1 LSVLFFQE
9 HGLWVA
15 QALERDIAAFGRSIE
30 EAKKAFEQTVSGYV
44 QVGLKQGKAP
54 LSSLGPAP
62 NVFWEIWNRL
72 VQPHPD
78 TERMPSIPSVP
89 AFMIPVVSHDPLPA

>member
-1 LSVLFFQE
+1 
-9 HGLWVA
+9 
-15 QALERDIAAFGRSIE
+15 
-30 EAKKAFEQTVSGYV
+30 
-44 QVGLKQGKAP
+44 
-54 LSSLGPAP
+54 
-62 NVFWEIWNRL
+62 